1 MKKQFKQTYL
11 SPETETLL
19 VQTEGSLCNNPS
31 ANAFIQ
37 EIVYGTDT
45 QNDNGDF

>member
-19 VQTEGSLCNNPS
+19 VQSESVVLGGGSPYGNQGAAGPIIPIVLEGDD
-31 ANAFIQ
+31 
-37 EIVYGTDT
+37 Y
-45 QNDNGDF
+45 